1 MPCDIDKY
9 HRNNIFNRALVKLT
23 EGLEE
28 KEVNKYL
35 REKLLP
41 GKRYLL
47 KDGMVIE
54 STGSSGQL
62 AIDLVKDMEREP
74 ANFRAELSEVIV
86 TNHNK
91 KAVTEWVEAG
101 EGVVHDL
108 SGFKIFKPFILEE
121 WKQQT
126 SNWDFID
133 AHGPIARVATG
144 GKGQRQILEVL
155 RNTWAVEGLT
165 AALHQAKG
173 LAPIEQ
179 QPVYERAARHTALYR
194 EEGRTQR
201 KLQDPDAKVAPEWS
215 KKSSLKE
222 AKAARETS
230 QELEKYLDQVKAK
243 AGTEDGKVKGSTL
256 VQKFMIKAGAGYQ
269 AIGEL
274 LNSKTVSG
282 LKVTFKATDMKDPR
296 VVLDPNAENW
306 GLQVARELLIKGIE
320 QRLETL
326 PRTKAA
332 LEALGNPLD
341 SLRLGL
347 RTSEINPFGWKRVLN
362 ELKAELPENAKRDA
376 VLDKLWQTE
385 SKVEPEYV
393 SEPFWEPD
401 YPEQAA
407 VDSYDAY
414 SEYEDLGPPPEFVP
428 FKEDSYPVFETT
440 AEADAYYE
448 ALSRQEWEAREAAT
462 ETERVAGIK
471 ATVERKVTEAVQR
484 DNLTPEE
491 ASELAQKLYIDL
503 YAETLPSVYKSILTD
518 GRFTKDPDSGRLVT
532 DPATGKQILERSR
545 TQHWG
550 DELPGERATTRYSYA
565 DPLNSKPHKNGIDTI
580 VPVQYWSEWGP
591 SRVAEQLDL
600 LHSAIADISETLHP
614 PTLEPLTEPTEAWV
628 TEGTPVSREYLEQ
641 ILNTPGLKDVKNIL
655 LATETMKPE
664 VIAKALEM
672 YPPEVQQ
679 VVAKFMEI
687 WADTR
692 LQFLENFEEALKH
705 IGCNE

>member
-1 MPCDIDKY
+1 MACVTDKY

-23 EGLEE
+23 EGIEE
-28 KEVNKYL
+28 KEVAKYL

-47 KDGMVIE
+47 KDRMVIE

-62 AIDLVKDMEREP
+62 AIDLVKAMERDP

-91 KAVTEWVEAG
+91 KAVAEWVAAG

-108 SGFKIFKPFILEE
+108 SGFKIFKPSILEE

-126 SNWDFID
+126 SNWDFVD

-173 LAPIEQ
+173 LAPLEQ

-230 QELEKYLDQVKAK
+230 QELEKYLNQVKTK

-256 VQKFMIKAGAGYQ
+256 VQKFMNKAGAGYR

-274 LNSKTVSG
+274 LNSKTISE

-296 VVLDPNAENW
+296 VVLDPAAENW

-320 QRLETL
+320 QRLGEL

-332 LEALGNPLD
+332 LETLGNPLD
-341 SLRLGL
+341 SLRLGI
-347 RTSEINPFGWKRVLN
+347 RTSEINPRGWKRVLK
-362 ELKAELPENAKRDA
+362 ELKAELPENPKRDA
-376 VLDKLWQTE
+376 VLDKLWQVET
-385 SKVEPEYV
+385 KVEPGYATEPYPEPEYY
-393 SEPFWEPD
+393 S
-401 YPEQAA
+401 EQAA
-407 VDSYDAY
+407 VDNYAAY
-414 SEYEDLGPPPEFVP
+414 TEYGDLGPPPEFIPPNDGGVVTKTEP
-428 FKEDSYPVFETT
+428 IPAVVADI
-440 AEADAYYE
+440 AEAA
-448 ALSRQEWEAREAAT
+448 
-462 ETERVAGIK
+462 
-471 ATVERKVTEAVQR
+471 
-484 DNLTPEE
+484 
-491 ASELAQKLYIDL
+491 
-503 YAETLPSVYKSILTD
+503 
-518 GRFTKDPDSGRLVT
+518 
-532 DPATGKQILERSR
+532 
-545 TQHWG
+545 
-550 DELPGERATTRYSYA
+550 
-565 DPLNSKPHKNGIDTI
+565 
-580 VPVQYWSEWGP
+580 
-591 SRVAEQLDL
+591 
-600 LHSAIADISETLHP
+600 HP
-614 PTLEPLTEPTEAWV
+614 PNIEPLTEPTEAWV
-628 TEGTPVSREYLEQ
+628 TEGTPVSRAYLEQ
-641 ILNTPGLKDVKNIL
+641 ILNTPGLEDVKTIL
-655 LATETMKPE
+655 LATETIKPE

-672 YPPEVQQ
+672 YPPEIHQ

>member
-1 MPCDIDKY
+1 MACVTDKY

-28 KEVNKYL
+28 KEVAKYL

-54 STGSSGQL
+54 STGPSGQL
-62 AIDLVKDMEREP
+62 AIDLLKDMERDP

-91 KAVTEWVEAG
+91 KAVAEWVAAG

-179 QPVYERAARHTALYR
+179 QHVYERAARHTALYR

-201 KLQDPDAKVAPEWS
+201 KLQNPDAKVAPEWS

-256 VQKFMIKAGAGYQ
+256 VQKFMIKAGAGYR

-274 LNSKTVSG
+274 LNSKTISG

-296 VVLDPNAENW
+296 MVLDPNAENW

-320 QRLETL
+320 QRLEEL
-326 PRTKAA
+326 PRTKTAI
-332 LEALGNPLD
+332 EALGNPLD

-347 RTSEINPFGWKRVLN
+347 RTSEITPGGWKRVLK
-362 ELKAELPENAKRDA
+362 ELKAELPENPKRDA
-376 VLDKLWQTE
+376 ILDKLWQAET
-385 SKVEPEYV
+385 KVEPEYV
-393 SEPFWEPD
+393 PEPYTEPD
-401 YPEQAA
+401 FSEQAA

-414 SEYEDLGPPPEFVP
+414 TGYEDLGPSPEFVP
-428 FKEDSYPVFETT
+428 PNV
-440 AEADAYYE
+440 
-448 ALSRQEWEAREAAT
+448 
-462 ETERVAGIK
+462 VG
-471 ATVERKVTEAVQR
+471 VVTKPEPIPAV
-484 DNLTPEE
+484 
-491 ASELAQKLYIDL
+491 
-503 YAETLPSVYKSILTD
+503 V
-518 GRFTKDPDSGRLVT
+518 
-532 DPATGKQILERSR
+532 
-545 TQHWG
+545 
-550 DELPGERATTRYSYA
+550 
-565 DPLNSKPHKNGIDTI
+565 
-580 VPVQYWSEWGP
+580 
-591 SRVAEQLDL
+591 
-600 LHSAIADISETLHP
+600 ADISETAHP
-614 PTLEPLTEPTEAWV
+614 PVLEPLTGPTEAWV
-628 TEGTPVSREYLEQ
+628 TKGTPVNRAYLEQ
-641 ILNTPGLKDVKNIL
+641 ILNTPGLEDVKNIL

-664 VIAKALEM
+664 VIAKALEL
-672 YPPEVQQ
+672 YPPEVHQ

-705 IGCNE
+705 IGCKE